1 MTAERPTTPV
11 SAPVAPVKTGA
22 ILLTRHGEPALSR
35 RVKLD
40 SDGYRRWWALYEEGG
55 LLAGQT
61 VPARL
66 VDSAGK
72 AVVVCSTRRR
82 SLETARAVRPQGDFT
97 SEPLMIEAPLPPPR
111 LPSFLRFSPRT
122 WGVISRIFWFLGHH
136 QGEESRQEAQRRA
149 SQAADRLVDLA
160 EQGRD
165 VLVLAHGYFNAMVG
179 YELKRRG
186 WRLVTDH
193 GFGYWCARR
202 FERN

>member
-1 MTAERPTTPV
+1 M
-11 SAPVAPVKTGA
+11 
-22 ILLTRHGEPALSR
+22 SR

-40 SDGYRRWWALYEEGG
+40 SEGYRRWWRLYEEGG

-61 VPARL
+61 APERL
-66 VDSAGK
+66 VLAAAE
-72 AVVVCSTRRR
+72 AVVVCSTRPR
-82 SLETARAVRPQGDFT
+82 SLETARALRADGDFT
-97 SEPLMIEAPLPPPR
+97 AEPLMIEAPLPPPR

-122 WGVISRIFWFLGHH
+122 WGVISRIFWALGHH
-136 QGEESRQEAQRRA
+136 QGEESRQQAQERA
-149 SQAADRLVDLA
+149 RHAAERLIGLA
-160 EQGRD
+160 EGGQD

-179 YELKRRG
+179 FELKRQG